1 MLPNGVAGT
10 GITAHKRLLAK
21 RARTRPVAGAA

>member
-10 GITAHKRLLAK
+10 GITAHKRRLAQ
-21 RARTRPVAGAA
+21 RACTRPETGGA